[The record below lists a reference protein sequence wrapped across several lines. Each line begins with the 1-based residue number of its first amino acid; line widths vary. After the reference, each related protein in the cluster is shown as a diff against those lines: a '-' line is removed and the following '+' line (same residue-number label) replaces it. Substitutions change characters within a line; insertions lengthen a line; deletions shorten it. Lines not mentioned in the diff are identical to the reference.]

1 MLKKGLVLNNRY
13 QIQAML
19 GEDGCGAVYMVWDYT

>member
-19 GEDGCGAVYMVWDYT
+19 GEGGFGAVHKVWDYT